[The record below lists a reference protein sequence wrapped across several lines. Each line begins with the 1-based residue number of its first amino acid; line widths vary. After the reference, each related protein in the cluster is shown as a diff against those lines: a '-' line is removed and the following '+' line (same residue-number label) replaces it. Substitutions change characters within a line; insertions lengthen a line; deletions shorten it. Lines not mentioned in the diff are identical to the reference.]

1 MFQRFDYFEMLYV
14 LDNDTA
20 NLDLLHAFKLSI
32 VGKLAID
39 VLTFHKGRDVIDYLS
54 KTEQLPDLLILDLI
68 LPDIEGDDLI
78 QILDAQDKTK
88 NLPMILMSGIVI
100 NVDNRANA
108 VGADTYLKKPFSIDA
123 LVKKIREFIDV

>member
-1 MFQRFDYFEMLYV
+1 MLYV